1 MRSASHLQEQLAAVR
16 LVILDVDGVL
26 TDGGC
31 FIGGAEE
38 IKKFNARDGSGIKY
52 LIRSGIEVALLSGR
66 ETGAT
71 TRLAQEL
78 GIAEVHQKALRK
90 WPVVEGL
97 LERRGLQPD
106 HVAYVGDDLVD
117 LPVMARVGVSIA
129 VADAVAEVI
138 QRADAVTTLP
148 GGAGAVREVAEWIL
162 KAQGKWEAVLARYV
176 EAPTAKE
183 GKPS

>member
-1 MRSASHLQEQLAAVR
+1 MRSAPHLQDQLAAVQ

-31 FIGGAEE
+31 FIGGADE

-52 LIRSGIEVALLSGR
+52 LMRSGIEVALVSGR

-71 TRLAQEL
+71 AQLAQEL

-90 WPVVEGL
+90 WPVVEELLKRKGL
-97 LERRGLQPD
+97 DPD
-106 HVAYVGDDLVD
+106 QVAYVGDDLVD

-129 VADAVAEVI
+129 VADAVAEVTD
-138 QRADAVTTLP
+138 RADAVTTLP
-148 GGAGAVREVAEWIL
+148 GGAGAVREVVEWVL
-162 KAQGKWEAVLARYV
+162 KAQGKWEAILARYV
-176 EAPTAKE
+176 ESPSAEE